1 MQNSQIRKKGCFLT
15 LTRILDCKAPGL
27 PASSTSEL
35 AREGNALNS
44 TCFDLDEAFDTASHT
59 ITMAKSTET
68 YMATRTTQ
76 ELSRLDR
83 KTLDTST
90 SVMKKRTARN
100 SIQSVLKIN
109 LEIIH
114 TVIIKLAHNINLG
127 GVKRAN
133 EGKPTDLVKLTER

>member
-83 KTLDTST
+83 KTSPSRSRSGNAQGEPGTSYHNQIA
-90 SVMKKRTARN
+90 KKLSR
-100 SIQSVLKIN
+100 LM
-109 LEIIH
+109 
-114 TVIIKLAHNINLG
+114 
-127 GVKRAN
+127 
-133 EGKPTDLVKLTER
+133 